1 MKRKTSVPAGRLLKQ
16 WRQDQAF
23 LKEYRALDGE
33 FAMAAAMLS
42 ARSHARLTQRQLAAR
57 MGTTQAVIA
66 RWEGGRV
73 MPSTRTL
80 NKLARATGTRLR
92 ISFSP
97 ARRIGV
103 G

>member
-66 RWEGGRV
+66 RWEGVFGEATSGTAA
-73 MPSTRTL
+73 PEAAPEAEAAD
-80 NKLARATGTRLR
+80 ARHA
-92 ISFSP
+92 P
-97 ARRIGV
+97 PDV
-103 G
+103 VQ